1 MEVLVEFLE
10 GDPDKPVVVGNVF
23 NGKNDAPYPL
33 PKHKTRSTFR
43 TNSHNGKR
51 TARGFNEL
59 RFEDQESE
67 EEIYIHAQ
75 RDRNEKIENN
85 QTQRVDVN
93 KVESI
98 GHNKSSEIGNNLMQV
113 VDGNMELR
121 VGPANAGTVTPAGS
135 ERLVEGI
142 GPRANQIGRPG
153 EGPQGQGNLTVSV
166 ERSKVQTIGESHSER
181 VGDRKSINV
190 GASYD
195 LFAKQ
200 QIHIEAD
207 EEIRLTCGPTQI
219 TMTSDGNIRVNG
231 KKIFNVASDLIELL
245 ADKVKIN

>member
-1 MEVLVEFLE
+1 M
-10 GDPDKPVVVGNVF
+10 
-23 NGKNDAPYPL
+23 
-33 PKHKTRSTFR
+33 
-43 TNSHNGKR
+43 
-51 TARGFNEL
+51 
-59 RFEDQESE
+59 
-67 EEIYIHAQ
+67 
-75 RDRNEKIENN
+75 
-85 QTQRVDVN
+85 N
-93 KVESI
+93 KADSI
-98 GHNKSSEIGNNLMQV
+98 GHNKSSKIGNNLMQV

-121 VGPANAGTVTPAGS
+121 IGPANAGTVTPAGP

-153 EGPQGQGNLTVSV
+153 KGPQGQGNLTVSV
-166 ERSKVQTIGESHSER
+166 KRSKVQTIGESHSER
-181 VGDRKSINV
+181 VGDRKAINV

-231 KKIFNVASDLIELL
+231 KKIFNVASDPIELL
-245 ADKVKIN
+245 ADKVKVN